1 MALPML
7 WCGPSSVSERR
18 HDAHV
23 RPGGDAR
30 AIFVR
35 LPAVRTAA
43 RGAVLMDI
51 NTMFGVLLTAFLV
64 IVVLCVKPLGSYIAD
79 VMQLPGDTQ
88 ARHDRQVRPN
98 FVLRTGARFEALL
111 YRLSGIDPRQE
122 MSWTRY
128 AIALLLFNVLG
139 AVVVYGLQRLQLF
152 FPLNPQRFAAV
163 SPDSSFNT
171 AVSFITNTNWQG
183 YSGEST
189 MGYLVQ
195 MAGLAVQNFLSA
207 ATGIVVAIALIR
219 GFARHTV
226 KTIGNFWGDV
236 PRATLHVLLPLSAV
250 LALVLVSQGEMQ
262 NFDGY
267 KDATTVEKIT
277 YQNPK
282 TDADGNPI
290 KDAAGNPVT
299 ETATTQTQT
308 LPMGPIASQEAIKEL
323 GTNGGGFYNAN
334 SAHPYENPTPL
345 TNLLEMLAIFII
357 PFALT
362 YTFGKMVGD
371 TRQGWVVLAAML
383 ILFVP
388 LVMMAFHSEQQG
400 NPLIAKQGID
410 QVASAAQPGGNME
423 GKETRFGIAASA
435 LFAAVTTATSCGA
448 VNSMHDSMTPLGGF
462 VPLFLI
468 ELGEV
473 APGGVG
479 TGMYSILIFAILGV
493 FIAGLMIGRTPEY
506 IGKKIEALEM
516 KLASIFI
523 LTTPFV
529 VLIGTAVAVVTVAG
543 KAGVANPGAHG
554 FSEILYAFS
563 SAANNNGSAF
573 AGLSANTV
581 FYNVSTGLAM
591 FIARFWPI
599 VAALAIAGSLAA
611 KKRVPVTEG
620 TMPTHGPLFV
630 ALLVGSILLIGVLT
644 YVPALALGPVVE
656 HFMLAAAAK

>member
-1 MALPML
+1 MIPDAMFALML
-7 WCGPSSVSERR
+7 LV
-18 HDAHV
+18 
-23 RPGGDAR
+23 
-30 AIFVR
+30 
-35 LPAVRTAA
+35 
-43 RGAVLMDI
+43 
-51 NTMFGVLLTAFLV
+51 FLG
-64 IVVLCVKPLGSYIAD
+64 IVVLCVKPLGGYIAD
-79 VMQLPGDTQ
+79 VMDGPPNL
-88 ARHDRQVRPN
+88 VR
-98 FVLRTGARFEALL
+98 RIGGRFEAGL
-111 YRLSGIDPRQE
+111 YRLCGVDAREE
-122 MSWTRY
+122 MSWKKY

-139 AVVVYGLQRLQLF
+139 AVIVYGLQRLQFYL
-152 FPLNPQRFAAV
+152 PLNPQKFSAV
-163 SPDSSFNT
+163 SADSSFNT

-207 ATGIVVAIALIR
+207 ATGLVVAIALIR
-219 GFARHTV
+219 GFARHSV
-226 KTIGNFWGDV
+226 KTIGNFWVDIT
-236 PRATLHVLLPLSAV
+236 RSTLYVLLPLAAV
-250 LALVLVSQGEMQ
+250 LALVLVSQGVIQ

-267 KDATTVEKIT
+267 KDATTVETIT

-282 TDADGNPI
+282 TDADGNPL

-308 LPMGPIASQEAIKEL
+308 LPMGPIASQESIKEL
-323 GTNGGGFYNAN
+323 GTNGGGFLNAN

-345 TNLLEMLAIFII
+345 TNFLEMLAIFVI

-371 TRQGWVVLAAML
+371 TRQGWVILVAML
-383 ILFVP
+383 ILFVS
-388 LVMMAFHSEQQG
+388 LVMVAYFSEQHG
-400 NPLIAKQGID
+400 NPLVAKRGID
-410 QVASAAQPGGNME
+410 QVASAMQPGGNME

-435 LFAAVTTATSCGA
+435 LFVAVTTATSCGA
-448 VNSMHDSMTPLGGF
+448 VNTMHDSMTPLGGF

-468 ELGEV
+468 QLGEV

-479 TGMYSILIFAILGV
+479 TGMYSILMFAILGV

-516 KLASIFI
+516 KMASIFI

-529 VLIGTAVAVVTVAG
+529 VLIGTAIAVSTVAG

-554 FSEILYAFS
+554 FSEILYAYS

-573 AGLSANTV
+573 NGLSANTV

-599 VAALAIAGSLAA
+599 VAALAIAGSLAS
-611 KKRVPVTEG
+611 KKRVPVTDG

-630 ALLVGSILLIGVLT
+630 SLLIGSILLIGVLT

-656 HFMLAAAAK
+656 HFMLAAAN

>member
-1 MALPML
+1 M
-7 WCGPSSVSERR
+7 
-18 HDAHV
+18 DA
-23 RPGGDAR
+23 D
-30 AIFVR
+30 
-35 LPAVRTAA
+35 
-43 RGAVLMDI
+43 
-51 NTMFGVLLTAFLV
+51 TMFGVLLTVLV
-64 IVVLCVKPLGSYIAD
+64 GIAVLCVKPLGNYIAAI
-79 VMQLPGDTQ
+79 MQLAGDRPGAPDNQ
-88 ARHDRQVRPN
+88 GRPN
-98 FVLRTGARFEALL
+98 IILRAGARFEALL
-111 YRLSGIDPRQE
+111 YRLSGIDPGEE
-122 MSWTRY
+122 MPWTQY

-139 AVVVYGLQRLQLF
+139 GLIVYGLQRLQLAL
-152 FPLNPQRFAAV
+152 PLNPQGFAAV

-207 ATGIVVAIALIR
+207 ATGIAVAIALIR

-226 KTIGNFWGDV
+226 ATIGNFWVDV
-236 PRATLHVLLPLSAV
+236 TRSTLYVLLPLSVV
-250 LALVLVSQGEMQ
+250 LALALASQGVIQ

-267 KDATTVEKIT
+267 KDATTVEKLT

-282 TDADGNPI
+282 TDAAGNPL
-290 KDAAGNPVT
+290 KDAAGNAVT

-323 GTNGGGFYNAN
+323 GTNGGGFLNAN
-334 SAHPYENPTPL
+334 SAHPFENPTTV
-345 TNLLEMLAIFII
+345 TNLLEILAILLI

-371 TRQGWVVLAAML
+371 TRQGWVILTAML

-388 LVMMAFHSEQQG
+388 LAILGFHSEQHG

-410 QVASAAQPGGNME
+410 QVASTLQAGGNME
-423 GKETRFGIAASA
+423 GKETRFGIAASTIFSA
-435 LFAAVTTATSCGA
+435 SATGTSTGA
-448 VNSMHDSMTPLGGF
+448 VNSSHDSMTPLGGF
-462 VPLFLI
+462 MPMFLMQ
-468 ELGEV
+468 LGEV

-479 TGMYSILIFAILGV
+479 TGLYSILIFAILGV

-506 IGKKIEALEM
+506 LGKKIEAFEM
-516 KLASIFI
+516 KMASVFI
-523 LTTPFV
+523 LTTPFA
-529 VLIGTAVAVVTVAG
+529 VLIGTAVAVMTAAG
-543 KAGVANPGAHG
+543 KAGVGNPGAHG
-554 FSEILYAFS
+554 FSEILYAFT

-573 AGLSANTV
+573 GGLTASTV
-581 FYNVSTGLAM
+581 FYNVATGLSM
-591 FIARFWPI
+591 FIGRFWPI

-611 KKRVPVTEG
+611 KKRVPVTDG

-630 ALLVGSILLIGVLT
+630 TLLLGSILLIGVLT

-656 HFMLAAAAK
+656 HFLLVAAK